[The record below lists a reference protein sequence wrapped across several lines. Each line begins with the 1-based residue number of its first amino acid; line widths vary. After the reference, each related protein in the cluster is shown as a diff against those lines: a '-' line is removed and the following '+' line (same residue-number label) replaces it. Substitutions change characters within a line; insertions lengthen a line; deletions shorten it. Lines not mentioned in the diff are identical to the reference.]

1 MIFELNMRS
10 LVYSEIISRLDKN
23 KIQYSSLKSLATD
36 ASNRKYF
43 LISQNGLSH
52 VLMYDDGPKEN
63 ISKFLDITKTFSD
76 FSLSVPRII
85 SSYENDG
92 ILIIENFGSN
102 KYSEI
107 LNKKNKEKLYKVAI
121 DSLIH
126 LHQFPANKKLKNY
139 SNENYLE
146 ESFLFFDWYL
156 KYKKKKFNNSTK
168 EEFKNLLL
176 EHLKIIDL
184 LPRVYVHR
192 DFHIDN
198 LFFLSDRNG
207 FKQCGWIDYQ
217 DALIGCPAY
226 DIMSLLEDAR
236 LDVDQ
241 NIAQQLTDYYV
252 KKSKNI
258 NLKIFLISFQV
269 IAIQRHLK
277 VLGIFAR
284 LSLRDKKETYS
295 RHFPRILRMIRKNL
309 ANERFK
315 NLRTLLDGFL

>member
-1 MIFELNMRS
+1 MRS

-139 SNENYLE
+139 SKENYLE

-315 NLRTLLDGFL
+315 NLRTSLDGFL

>member
-1 MIFELNMRS
+1 MSS
-10 LVYSEIISRLDKN
+10 LVYSEVINRLDKN

-36 ASNRKYF
+36 ASNRRYF
-43 LISQNGLSH
+43 LICQNGLSH

-63 ISKFLDITKTFSD
+63 ISKFLDVTKIFSN
-76 FSLSVPRII
+76 FGLSVPCIV
-85 SSYENDG
+85 SNYANDG
-92 ILIIENFGSN
+92 MLIIENFGNN
-102 KYSEI
+102 KYSQI

-126 LHQFPANKKLKNY
+126 LHQFSAGSTLKNY
-139 SNENYLE
+139 NKEDYLE
-146 ESFLFFDWYL
+146 ESLLFFDWYL
-156 KYKKKKFNNSTK
+156 KYTKNNLDDGIK
-168 EEFKNLLL
+168 EEFKTLLL
-176 EHLKIIDL
+176 EHLKITDL

-198 LFFLSDRNG
+198 LFFLSSRND
-207 FKQCGWIDYQ
+207 FNQCGWIDYQ
-217 DALIGCPAY
+217 DALVGCPVY
-226 DIMSLLEDAR
+226 DVMSLLEDAR

-241 NIAQQLTDYYV
+241 NISQYFTDYYI

-258 NLKIFLISFQV
+258 NSEIFLISFQV

-284 LSLRDKKETYS
+284 LFLRDKKENYT
-295 RHFPRILRMIRKNL
+295 RHFPRILSMIRKNL

-315 NLRTLLDGFL
+315 NLRILLDQFL